1 MELELAK
8 VSEKGQIVIPNS
20 LRKGMGIKKS
30 DQFLIFGEGDTLILK
45 KVERPSMRKSLS
57 EITAPLQKVIKDEGF
72 TREDLKEVIKNII
85 KQKN

>member
-30 DQFLIFGEGDTLILK
+30 DQFLIFGEGDIPVSVSDYSISVSVSKTL
-45 KVERPSMRKSLS
+45 VQN
-57 EITAPLQKVIKDEGF
+57 T
-72 TREDLKEVIKNII
+72 
-85 KQKN
+85 